1 MKQNC
6 KSHKNQLGFT
16 MIEVVVVLIV
26 LAVLTPF
33 VLSRFTTSNVELIAQ
48 ADVLKSHLRYAQIKA
63 MNDTVTW
70 GISLTNST
78 IYTLFKTGVTPPPA
92 NLPGDTSYTHTL
104 TNNVTI
110 TSGVGTSITFNEW
123 GSPVDGSGTP
133 LTTDITV
140 TLTPSQGSASTIT
153 ITKNT
158 GYIP

>member
-1 MKQNC
+1 
-6 KSHKNQLGFT
+6 
-16 MIEVVVVLIV
+16 MIEVVMVLIV

-33 VLSRFTTSNVELIAQ
+33 VLSRFTTSNVEVIAQ
-48 ADVLKSHLRYAQIKA
+48 VDVLKSHLRYAQIKA

-70 GISLTNST
+70 GIALTNST
-78 IYTLFKTGVTPPPA
+78 TYTFFKTGVTPPPPS

-110 TSGVGTSITFNEW
+110 TSSVTSVTFNEW

-133 LTTDITV
+133 LTANVTV
-140 TLTPSQGSASTIT
+140 TLTPSQGSASNIT

-158 GYIP
+158 GFIP